1 MTKVGLYNDFNEL
14 LAVGQL
20 SSPIKNDKDL
30 ALGFV
35 VRFDA

>member
-1 MTKVGLYNDFNEL
+1 LYNDFDEL
-14 LAVGQL
+14 IAIGQL
-20 SSPIKNDKDL
+20 SAPIKNEKEL

>member
-1 MTKVGLYNDFNEL
+1 LYNDFDEL

-20 SSPIKNDKDL
+20 SAPIKNDKNL
-30 ALGFV
+30 SLGFV